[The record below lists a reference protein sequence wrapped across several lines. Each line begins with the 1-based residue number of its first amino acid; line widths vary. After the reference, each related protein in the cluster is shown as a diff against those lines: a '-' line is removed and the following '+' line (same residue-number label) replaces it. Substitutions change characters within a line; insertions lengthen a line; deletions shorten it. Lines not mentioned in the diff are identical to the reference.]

1 MPRALRS
8 IATSALMSR
17 LKLCLPVFWVW
28 SAAVRSESRG
38 ATRMRSRP
46 VTATGP
52 ALANTVALTVNSS
65 VSPVLAT
72 VGYQQWHDHA
82 TRWSAGAIRAVVIM
96 VGQPLNLVG
105 EFRPWQA
112 TGSQAPEMIGTTTQH
127 TGAWNT
133 MAQPELCSPEMVG
146 EAAADRPKRVVE
158 AQRGRQ
164 RGHHREVRRKHRRP
178 TDGRDGDL

>member
-1 MPRALRS
+1 
-8 IATSALMSR
+8 
-17 LKLCLPVFWVW
+17 
-28 SAAVRSESRG
+28 
-38 ATRMRSRP
+38 
-46 VTATGP
+46 
-52 ALANTVALTVNSS
+52 
-65 VSPVLAT
+65 
-72 VGYQQWHDHA
+72 
-82 TRWSAGAIRAVVIM
+82 M

-133 MAQPELCSPEMVG
+133 MAQPELCSLEMVG

-164 RGHHREVRRKHRRP
+164 RGQHREVRRKHRRP